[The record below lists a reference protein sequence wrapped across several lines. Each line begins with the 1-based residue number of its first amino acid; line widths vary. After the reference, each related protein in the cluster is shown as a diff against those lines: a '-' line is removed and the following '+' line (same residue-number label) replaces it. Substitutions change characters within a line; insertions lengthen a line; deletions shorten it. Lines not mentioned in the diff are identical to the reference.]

1 MSEKMKITP
10 HQITVRDLTAG
21 FEEDFETGSVVAYG
35 GKLDVRPP
43 YQREFVYNDKDRN
56 AVIET
61 VLKGYPLNVMYWAVR
76 SDGTYEVMDG
86 QQRTISIC
94 RYVDGQFS
102 IDDKGTYFHHLKE
115 KKDEFLNYQITIYFC
130 EGTEEEKLEW
140 FKIIN
145 IAGKPLTEQE
155 MRNAVFTGPWL
166 TDAKKYFSN
175 PKGVAHGKWKNW
187 LSGEVLRQDYLE
199 TALDWVSS
207 GAIEDYMGKH
217 QHDSDATELRLYF
230 ENVMN
235 WTKTIFPSYRKE
247 MKSVQW
253 GKLYNR
259 YKDGKYSA
267 IELEKEVAALMAN
280 DEVQKKSGIYEYV
293 LSDRKIDKMLNP
305 RDFSQ
310 SERRTAYERQEGVCP
325 ICGKHF
331 EFEEMHGDHIVP
343 WSKGGKTELSNLQ
356 MLCTTDNIK
365 KSNGL

>member
-1 MSEKMKITP
+1 MHTNMENIIGRQTERKALNRYLKS
-10 HQITVRDLTAG
+10 
-21 FEEDFETGSVVAYG
+21 
-35 GKLDVRPP
+35 GKT
-43 YQREFVYNDKDRN
+43 EFVALYGRRRVGKTFLIKQHFNNKFDFYMSGTIDAPKSVQLSNFRDGLVN
-56 AVIET
+56 AG
-61 VLKGYPLNVMYWAVR
+61 L
-76 SDGTYEVMDG
+76 
-86 QQRTISIC
+86 
-94 RYVDGQFS
+94 VDA
-102 IDDKGTYFHHLKE
+102 
-115 KKDEFLNYQITIYFC
+115 
-130 EGTEEEKLEW
+130 
-140 FKIIN
+140 KIP
-145 IAGKPLTEQE
+145 G
-155 MRNAVFTGPWL
+155 
-166 TDAKKYFSN
+166 DAKKYFSN
-175 PKGVAHGKWKNW
+175 PKGVAHGKWRNW

-199 TALDWVSS
+199 TALDWISG

-235 WTKTIFPSYRKE
+235 WTKTIFPNYRKE

-267 IELEKEVAALMAN
+267 IEMEKEIAALMAN

-310 SERRTAYERQEGVCP
+310 SEKRTAYERQEGVCP

-343 WSKGGKTELSNLQ
+343 WSKGCKTELSNLQ
-356 MLCTTDNIK
+356 ILCTTDNIK